1 MFPDEDKK
9 KYDLVIDRLKSR
21 FKPVD
26 IEEPES
32 IEFHQKMQDSGEYV
46 EKLGICLQKLAGKA
60 FPQITGKEFD
70 RLLRGRFFQALLP
83 KWQRKLG
90 VPKLGESFSE
100 LYNKARTLEHHE
112 KQFSEVAVSA
122 RKSNVSVDKKKETS
136 HSPTVSVVN
145 EEQSRTTRRTGNSI
159 ISHKRYQKASV
170 QCFQCKKLGH
180 YARECPLNN
189 SKMEAHG
196 QSSAKSAVLTATP
209 VETESALSSL
219 SIEQLE
225 EQLAQQKLSTEVSQ
239 MQSASTDSAVVRIVE
254 SKPTLDNVV
263 GPTPHLELSV
273 GDVNVSALVDSV
285 SQSTIISREFLHK
298 IAKKARSEGKP
309 LPSLKLPTVKLFG
322 KGDPDDRRQ
331 LDITAQV
338 ELEISADG

>member
-1 MFPDEDKK
+1 MFPDEEKK

-26 IEEPES
+26 IEELKS
-32 IEFHQKMQDSGEYV
+32 IKFHQKMQDSGESV

-90 VPKLGESFSE
+90 APKLGESFSE
-100 LYNKARTLEHHE
+100 LYDRARTLERHE
-112 KQFSEVAVSA
+112 KQFSEVTVSA
-122 RKSNVSVDKKKETS
+122 RKSNDSVDKQKETS
-136 HSPTVSVVN
+136 HPPTVSEVN
-145 EEQSRTTRRTGNSI
+145 KEPSRTTRRTGNSI

-209 VETESALSSL
+209 VETESALGSL

-225 EQLAQQKLSTEVSQ
+225 EQLAQ
-239 MQSASTDSAVVRIVE
+239 
-254 SKPTLDNVV
+254 
-263 GPTPHLELSV
+263 
-273 GDVNVSALVDSV
+273 
-285 SQSTIISREFLHK
+285 
-298 IAKKARSEGKP
+298 
-309 LPSLKLPTVKLFG
+309 
-322 KGDPDDRRQ
+322 
-331 LDITAQV
+331 
-338 ELEISADG
+338 